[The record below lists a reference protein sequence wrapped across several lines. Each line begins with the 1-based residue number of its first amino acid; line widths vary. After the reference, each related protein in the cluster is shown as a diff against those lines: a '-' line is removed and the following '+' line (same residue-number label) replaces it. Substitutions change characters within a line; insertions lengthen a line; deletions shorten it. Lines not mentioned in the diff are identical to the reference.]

1 MERLTCPKCR
11 EETLERRMPLVY
23 RRPKGK
29 PPVQPARC
37 TRCHGFW
44 LTRDQ
49 VAEVEARGGRLELEP
64 ADTPPPDPEVD
75 RRGGLCPDCRRILV
89 RAPIEEG
96 HGGEGPAADP
106 EPGAAAAEAF
116 YLDRCA
122 HCGGIWFD
130 AGEWREL
137 AGDPVTEDLSRLWD
151 PDWRR
156 HRLAERNRRADLA
169 RLEER
174 LGAPV
179 LEAVDELVRR
189 LAEAPDKK
197 AAALA
202 HLHEELGYEPPDAG

>member
-11 EETLERRMPLVY
+11 EETLERQEPMVY
-23 RRPKGK
+23 RRPKDP
-29 PPVQPARC
+29 PPVHPARC

-64 ADTPPPDPEVD
+64 AEGPAPDQELD
-75 RRGGLCPDCRRILV
+75 RRGGLCPDCGRILV
-89 RAPIEEG
+89 RAPIEERREETRE
-96 HGGEGPAADP
+96 EGPAED
-106 EPGAAAAEAF
+106 GGAF

-137 AGDPVTEDLSRLWD
+137 AGEPVAEDLSRLWD
-151 PDWRR
+151 PEWRR
-156 HRLAERNRRADLA
+156 HRLEERNRRAYLA
-169 RLEER
+169 RLQEG
-174 LGAPV
+174 LGPE
-179 LEAVDELVRR
+179 LFEAVEGLIGLLR
-189 LAEAPDKK
+189 AEPGRK

-202 HLHEELGYEPPDAG
+202 YLHGELGFQAREPE

>member
-11 EETLERRMPLVY
+11 EETLERQQPMVY
-23 RRPKGK
+23 RPGKGEP
-29 PPVQPARC
+29 PPVVPARC

-49 VAEVEARGGRLELEP
+49 VTEVEARAGRLELEP
-64 ADTPPPDPEVD
+64 ADASPPDHEVD
-75 RRGGLCPDCRRILV
+75 LRGGLCPDCRRILV
-89 RAPIEEG
+89 RAPIEEHREDHG
-96 HGGEGPAADP
+96 RGGE
-106 EPGAAAAEAF
+106 AEDF

-137 AGDPVTEDLSRLWD
+137 AGDPVAEDLSRLWD

-156 HRLAERNRRADLA
+156 DRLAERNRRAYVA

-174 LGAPV
+174 LGLDLFA
-179 LEAVDELVRR
+179 A
-189 LAEAPDKK
+189 AEGLIEHLRSEPDKR
-197 AAALA
+197 AATLA
-202 HLHEELGYEPPDAG
+202 YLHSELGYEPPGSD

>member
-1 MERLTCPKCR
+1 VERLTCPKCR
-11 EETLERRMPLVY
+11 EETLERHEPMVY
-23 RRPKGK
+23 RRPKGP
-29 PPVQPARC
+29 PPVHPARC

-49 VAEVEARGGRLELEP
+49 VAEVEARGDRLELEP
-64 ADTPPPDPEVD
+64 AEGPAPDQELD
-75 RRGGLCPDCRRILV
+75 RRGGLCPDCGRILV
-89 RAPIEEG
+89 RAPIEERREETRE
-96 HGGEGPAADP
+96 EGPAAD
-106 EPGAAAAEAF
+106 GEAF

-202 HLHEELGYEPPDAG
+202 HLHEELGYEPPDSG